1 MIYEGKLNGSGL
13 KIGIVAAR
21 FNEFIAVSY
30 THLINMKNENNIEL
44 ISPIGETCNKVDL
57 KKAMVPICDEKLS
70 PFASYVGDM
79 HKLNKPKKNTTK
91 MEADFLLEK
100 GHIGEMCIRDR
111 YVHIVKAR
119 FFYLYLLHPFQ
130 KLEPFGIYLVYLLQN
145 SF

>member
-1 MIYEGKLNGSGL
+1 
-13 KIGIVAAR
+13 
-21 FNEFIAVSY
+21 
-30 THLINMKNENNIEL
+30 MKNENNIEL

-100 GHIGEMCIRDR
+100 GHIGDIE
-111 YVHIVKAR
+111 KAILMTINHLLFATLFCCGGAR
-119 FFYLYLLHPFQ
+119 GRRAAGLYARGASFQ
-130 KLEPFGIYLVYLLQN
+130 PLARGKCERGL
-145 SF
+145 